1 MFSAFVDFARTATE
15 RGNPLVK
22 LEDDLWVESAF
33 EVGLLYKLQFDLQQ
47 GTTQEY
53 DIIKTY

>member
-47 GTTQEY
+47 GTTQE
-53 DIIKTY
+53 